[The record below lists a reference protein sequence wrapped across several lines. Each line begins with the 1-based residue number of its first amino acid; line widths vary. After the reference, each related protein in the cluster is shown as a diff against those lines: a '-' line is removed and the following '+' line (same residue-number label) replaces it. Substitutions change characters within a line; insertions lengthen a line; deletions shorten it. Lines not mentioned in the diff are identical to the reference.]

1 MSAQSDLIS
10 DEMSLK
16 IIDVAEKY
24 AMASGAEN
32 ITVRVILKELGITN
46 RVFYNRFHN
55 IDEVLNIVY
64 EKTIL
69 KLRENILSSFDPEG
83 DFFAQVIDIMTNT
96 LIMSYKKKMQFNLY
110 VFESDSRNDRN
121 YEWWKG
127 EIINLLEFGRMRGYI
142 KDVDSDAFSYSVWC
156 FIRGFNA
163 DALMREIPI
172 DEAVRIFRYSFGIL
186 IDGLRK

>member
-1 MSAQSDLIS
+1 MSSQSELIN

-16 IIDVAEKY
+16 IIDVAEKH
-24 AMASGAEN
+24 AMISGAEN

-55 IDEVLNIVY
+55 IEEVLNIVY
-64 EKTIL
+64 EKTVL
-69 KLRENILSSFDPEG
+69 KLHEDIQSTFDSEG
-83 DFFAQVIDIMTNT
+83 DFFTQVIDIMTNT
-96 LIMSYKKKMQFNLY
+96 LIMSYEKKMHFNLY
-110 VFESDSRNDRN
+110 VFESDSRNDSN

-127 EIINLLEFGRMRGYI
+127 EIIKLLEFGHERGYI
-142 KDVDSDAFSYSVWC
+142 KKVDSDAFAYSVWC

-163 DALMREIPI
+163 DALMRELPI

-186 IDGLRK
+186 IDGIRK